1 MHLQIFFYI
10 MIYIIGVLLGSFF
23 TLATYRIPR
32 KQDITHT
39 RSYCPNCNHRLNF
52 LDLIPV
58 LSFVFLR
65 GRCRYCKEKINPRYI
80 IIELLSGVIYTA
92 MIACF
97 NIDIYNIMI
106 NQVILLTLATIIYS
120 IVAITLGIKIEAK
133 VNKKN

>member
-1 MHLQIFFYI
+1 

-58 LSFVFLR
+58 LSYVFLR
-65 GRCRYCKEKINPRYI
+65 GKCRYCKEKISPRYI
-80 IIELLSGVIYTA
+80 IIELLSGAFYTA

-97 NIDIYNIMI
+97 SINIYTITIKQI
-106 NQVILLTLATIIYS
+106 ILLVSITIVYS
-120 IVAITLGIKIEAK
+120 IIAIALGIKIETK
-133 VNKKN
+133 IKKQN